1 MTREEARLRHNV
13 MRLTTIESFA
23 NVRGRDKD
31 GILDVYFARSLGA
44 DADFERRVLAVDQLF
59 LEQMKVKKAFY
70 LRVSGLPPLQDA
82 KEIAFYTDCY
92 EMWKAAG
99 GQMED
104 RSEEERSLCRRR
116 LFSFACGKVIE
127 IFRKIAPK
135 VSESMEKS
143 FVVKL
148 FFWFDRLIPEE
159 IEEDSLYSRKVI
171 FGNLVKKQEY
181 LFAYLLTLVG
191 IDVLLL
197 QTEEDISEELDA
209 LGLSQKFRTGEF
221 REVSPDE
228 ETSLSFFPEKTGR
241 QDSPHRVVERR
252 EAGRKKKERKE
263 IQEREISGG
272 IALPGQYRQGRTED
286 SRKPSVSETGE
297 KPPLLIRV
305 SDIKRPERDRD
316 FRQNFLSREEE
327 GVGRALAK
335 AASSSR
341 MQKRELD
348 YEELAKLASSIVM
361 IARCSPQGEVLGSG
375 SGIMIGAEGYILT
388 NCHVMMREAAYFEVT
403 IEDDERKYPVEEL
416 IKYNHATDLAVLRI
430 GRRLNPL
437 PVYRGERPLVRGQ
450 KVVAIG
456 SPLGLFNS
464 VSDGIISGFRKL
476 DDIEMIQFT
485 APISAG
491 SSGGALLNLSGELIG
506 VSSGGF
512 MDGQNINL
520 AVGYQYISQFIRG
533 FV

>member
-1 MTREEARLRHNV
+1 MTREEAKLRHNV
-13 MRLTTIESFA
+13 MRLMKIESFA
-23 NVRGRDKD
+23 NVRGRVKD

-44 DADFERRVLAVDQLF
+44 DPDFERRILAVDQLF
-59 LEQMKVKKAFY
+59 FEQMKAKKAFY
-70 LRVSGLPPLQDA
+70 LRVNSLPLLQDA
-82 KEIAFYTDCY
+82 REIAFYTDCY

-99 GQMED
+99 GQMKE
-104 RSEEERSLCRRR
+104 RSEEEGSLCRRR
-116 LFSFACGKVIE
+116 LFALACGKVIE
-127 IFRKIAPK
+127 IFRKITPK

-143 FVVKL
+143 FLVKL

-159 IEEDSLYSRKVI
+159 IEEEGLYSRKIV
-171 FGNLVKKQEY
+171 FRDLVKKQEY

-197 QTEEDISEELDA
+197 QTKEDISEELDV
-209 LGLSQKFRTGEF
+209 LGLSQKFKTGEF
-221 REVSPDE
+221 REVSLGEATPR
-228 ETSLSFFPEKTGR
+228 SLFPEKIGR
-241 QDSPHRVVERR
+241 QDPPQRISERR
-252 EAGRKKKERKE
+252 EEKGREE
-263 IQEREISGG
+263 IREREISSGV
-272 IALPGQYRQGRTED
+272 ALPGQYRQGRAED
-286 SRKPSVSETGE
+286 SGKTSVSETGE
-297 KPPLLIRV
+297 KRPLLIRV
-305 SDIKRPERDRD
+305 SDIKRPERDRGSS
-316 FRQNFLSREEE
+316 QTSLSREGE
-327 GVGRALAK
+327 GAAGALAK
-335 AASSSR
+335 AAVSSR
-341 MQKRELD
+341 RQKRELD

-375 SGIMIGAEGYILT
+375 SGVMIGAEGYILT

-403 IEDDERKYPVEEL
+403 VEDDERKYPVEEL

-430 GRRLNPL
+430 GRKLSPL
-437 PVYRGERPLVRGQ
+437 PLYGGERPLVRGQ

-476 DDIEMIQFT
+476 DDVEMIQFT

-491 SSGGALLNLSGELIG
+491 SSGGALLNLFGELIG